1 MLYAQ
6 ATFRQGLQSFRKRH
20 HPDFR
25 RQLSTPWTSRA
36 RCCRLSSFHTGGAA
50 PGGSVP
56 SPARCAHIRC
66 ANPHP
71 LRVQIARPAPE
82 ISRIFLRRSVW
93 TQVSTQNELECRT
106 MDDDRVSHRSTDAHD
121 AVQRRVSTPAHGC
134 RNLRLRLASCPHLV
148 SHARWKKGR
157 KQVPES
163 RNVNQTCFWRKSNF
177 PPGASQLSGR
187 VLTHF
192 NRN

>member
-36 RCCRLSSFHTGGAA
+36 RCCRSASFHTGE
-50 PGGSVP
+50 
-56 SPARCAHIRC
+56 
-66 ANPHP
+66 
-71 LRVQIARPAPE
+71 LRPADRCLPRLAVHTYGA
-82 ISRIFLRRSVW
+82 RIHTHSVCKSPVMRLKSVESSFDEPSGRRFPHKMSWNVGRW
-93 TQVSTQNELECRT
+93 MTTEFHTVPRT
-106 MDDDRVSHRSTDAHD
+106 LMTP
-121 AVQRRVSTPAHGC
+121 VQRRVSTPAHGR

-157 KQVPES
+157 KQVFES

>member
-1 MLYAQ
+1 M
-6 ATFRQGLQSFRKRH
+6 H
-20 HPDFR
+20 
-25 RQLSTPWTSRA
+25 RQLSGRDSNHFGKGIIQISGVNFPHRGLRGRA
-36 RCCRLSSFHTGGAA
+36 AA
-50 PGGSVP
+50 G
-56 SPARCAHIRC
+56 
-66 ANPHP
+66 
-71 LRVQIARPAPE
+71 LRVSTPGELRPADRCLPRLAVHTYGMRIHTHSVCKIARSAPE
-82 ISRIFLRRSVW
+82 ISRIFLRRAVW
-93 TQVSTQNELECRT
+93 TQVSTQNERECRT

-121 AVQRRVSTPAHGC
+121 AVQRRVSTPAHGR

>member
-1 MLYAQ
+1 M
-6 ATFRQGLQSFRKRH
+6 H
-20 HPDFR
+20 
-25 RQLSTPWTSRA
+25 RQLSGRDSNHFGKGIIQISGVNFPHRGLRGRAAAGLRVSTPGSCA
-36 RCCRLSSFHTGGAA
+36 RRIGAFPGSLCTHTVRESTPTPCAKSLDLRLKSVESSFD
-50 PGGSVP
+50 VP
-56 SPARCAHIRC
+56 SGRRF
-66 ANPHP
+66 PHKMSGNVGRWMTTEFHTVP
-71 LRVQIARPAPE
+71 
-82 ISRIFLRRSVW
+82 
-93 TQVSTQNELECRT
+93 RT
-106 MDDDRVSHRSTDAHD
+106 LMTP
-121 AVQRRVSTPAHGC
+121 VQRRVSTPAHGR

-157 KQVPES
+157 KQVSES